1 MTEKVCTKCG
11 IKKDLSLFHNDKMNK
26 DGKTSQCAE
35 CRKRN
40 GKNNR
45 VDILS
50 VYATMTDDQIYE
62 SLGDKKKICPSC
74 DEKKEPK
81 EFQIDRHKRGGL
93 FTYCRECGNSRC
105 RVYSKENSEKQKIRF
120 KKYRYDRSND
130 PEYKY
135 KQYKS
140 SCSRIKRDFQLSYEE
155 FLTLWKKDCS
165 YCGSTIDSVGIDR
178 VNSSIGYILD
188 NCVPCCFDCN
198 GLKSNRELDKW
209 LDKMEKILK
218 FRGKI

>member
-11 IKKDLSLFHNDKMNK
+11 IKKNLSLFHNDKLNK

-35 CRKRN
+35 CRRWH

-45 VDILS
+45 VDIIS
-50 VYATMTDDQIYE
+50 VYATMTDEQIYE
-62 SLGDKKKICPSC
+62 SLSGKKKICPSC
-74 DEKKEPK
+74 DEKKEPAD
-81 EFQIDRHKRGGL
+81 FQIDRHKRGGL
-93 FTYCRECGNSRC
+93 FAYCRECGNSRC
-105 RVYSKENSEKQKIRF
+105 RVYSKENNEKQKKRS
-120 KKYRYDRSND
+120 KKYRNEKAYT
-130 PEYKY
+130 PEYRY

-140 SCSRIKRDFQLSYEE
+140 STLKTKRDFSLSYDE
-155 FLTLWKKDCS
+155 FLTLWQKDCT
-165 YCGSTIDSVGIDR
+165 YCGDKISTVGIDR
-178 VNSSIGYILD
+178 VDSSVGYNLK

-198 GLKSNRELDKW
+198 GLKSNRGLDKW